1 MSAPKA
7 VSALSG
13 NAYPAEIAEQLAKM
27 GFSSNVWLTERQM
40 ATVGVS
46 LLDEQRGKGFTSTT
60 KDGKSFLL
68 YNASQTSD
76 PAKIESRKGKLTSVN
91 ALTGD
96 RMYGDIEVALNS
108 AMSKYTQNEWVTESA
123 VQDLGLALKAD
134 ATPVSVTLQ
143 FRETEADG
151 TAAGEARTV
160 TKTYYNV
167 AEVTNAG
174 VIPMAKKLYPISSTT
189 GKRYSVQ
196 VAMPLLR
203 AALENK
209 YDSPFWTTLH
219 GAQAMGLVVK
229 DPTAGVDVA
238 VSNSKVTTFFN
249 ACQTSNP
256 AKVATQAYRAQFSP
270 RSAMSGAP
278 YPEPANAELS
288 AAALKRKFRSVYW
301 LTQKQAA
308 FLGVQIMANQEPVE
322 VAMSDGVIRV
332 YNAEQT
338 TGKDILE
345 ARYKGK
351 K

>member
-13 NAYPAEIAEQLAKM
+13 NAYPPQIAEDLSKL
-27 GFSSNVWLTERQM
+27 GFASNVWLTEGQM
-40 ATVGVS
+40 GKAGVT
-46 LLDEQRGKGFTSTT
+46 LLEAQRGKGYTSTT
-60 KDGKSFLL
+60 TDGKSFML
-68 YNASQTSD
+68 YNATQTSD
-76 PAKIESRKGKLTSVN
+76 PATIEARKGKLTSTN
-91 ALTGD
+91 AVTGE
-96 RMYGDIEVALNS
+96 RMYGDIEAALNS
-108 AMSKYTQNEWVTESA
+108 AMTKYTQNEWVTEA
-123 VQDLGLALKAD
+123 IVQGLGLTLKAG

-143 FRETEADG
+143 FRETDAEG

-160 TKTYYNV
+160 TKTYYNI
-167 AEVTNAG
+167 AEVANAD
-174 VIPMAKKLYPISSTT
+174 VIPMARKVYPVSSTT
-189 GKRYSVQ
+189 GKRYAAQ
-196 VAMPLLR
+196 VALPLLR

-219 GAQAMGLVVK
+219 GAQSMGLVVK
-229 DPTAGVDVA
+229 DTTAGVDVA
-238 VSNSKVTTFFN
+238 VTNSKVTTFFN

-256 AKVATQAYRAQFSP
+256 AKVATQAYRAQFAP

-288 AAALKRKFRSVYW
+288 AAALQRKYRSVYW

-308 FLGVQIMANQEPVE
+308 FLGIQIMANQEPVE
-322 VAMSDGVIRV
+322 VSMSDGVIRV

-338 TGKDILE
+338 TSKDAVE